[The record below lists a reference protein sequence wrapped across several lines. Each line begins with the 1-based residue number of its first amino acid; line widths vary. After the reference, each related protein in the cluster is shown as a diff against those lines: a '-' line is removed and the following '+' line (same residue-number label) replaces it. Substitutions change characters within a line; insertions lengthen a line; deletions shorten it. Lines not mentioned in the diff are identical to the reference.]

1 MSLLNIDA
9 FLQEEKQGEE
19 DQQMRQNVG
28 AHVEV
33 EQVFF
38 KRGNL
43 LLLYFCIFCEAL
55 VESVSKDES
64 EL

>member
-9 FLQEEKQGEE
+9 FLQEDQEGEE
-19 DQQMRQNVG
+19 DQQMRENVG

-38 KRGNL
+38 NRGNL
-43 LLLYFCIFCEAL
+43 L
-55 VESVSKDES
+55 V
-64 EL
+64 

>member
-9 FLQEEKQGEE
+9 FLQEDQGGEE
-19 DQQMRQNVG
+19 DQQMRENVG

-38 KRGNL
+38 NRGNL
-43 LLLYFCIFCEAL
+43 LL
-55 VESVSKDES
+55 
-64 EL
+64 

>member
-9 FLQEEKQGEE
+9 FLQEDQEGEE
-19 DQQMRQNVG
+19 DQQMRENVG

-38 KRGNL
+38 NRGNL
-43 LLLYFCIFCEAL
+43 LLQYFCISCQPL